1 MLSLF
6 LLVLDKVMLENSHT
20 NFVKTGAKR
29 ETYRTFALL

>member
-20 NFVKTGAKR
+20 NLVKTGTKR
-29 ETYRTFALL
+29 EIYRTFALL